1 MEISAI
7 KFKAALIHFLS
18 DIFVA
23 IAIAV
28 AFNKLLNVNQKE
40 KAQVFLKILLQVKH
54 KEEKKNTQNKSEEKK
69 LDGVNK

>member
-7 KFKAALIHFLS
+7 WFKAALIHFLN

-23 IAIAV
+23 VAIAV
-28 AFNKLLNVNQKE
+28 AYGKLLNVNQKE

-54 KEEKKNTQNKSEEKK
+54 KEEKKNTRNKLEEKK

>member
-28 AFNKLLNVNQKE
+28 LKLLNVNQKE

-54 KEEKKNTQNKSEEKK
+54 KEEKKIHRINWKK
-69 LDGVNK
+69 KIRWSK